1 MKKYE
6 ENLIWI
12 LDIET
17 CKGFFTFSF
26 SPLLHNYEELFW
38 RAGALWKTTITEAEI
53 LCPEGNALF
62 LE

>member
-26 SPLLHNYEELFW
+26 SPLLHNYEETVL
-38 RAGALWKTTITEAEI
+38 
-53 LCPEGNALF
+53 EGRGTVENHHHRNRNSLP
-62 LE
+62 